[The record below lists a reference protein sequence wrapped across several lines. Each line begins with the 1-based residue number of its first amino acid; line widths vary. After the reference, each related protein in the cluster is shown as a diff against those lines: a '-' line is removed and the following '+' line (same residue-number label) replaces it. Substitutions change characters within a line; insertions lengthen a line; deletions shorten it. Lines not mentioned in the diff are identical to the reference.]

1 MVQALPDMPRSRAPP
16 GMGTSASARA
26 ADEPG
31 ALSCPRLPSSGRVP
45 LSPCLETQSP
55 RVKSHSSEI
64 SPGRMFQ

>member
-1 MVQALPDMPRSRAPP
+1 MVQALADRPRSHALP

-31 ALSCPRLPSSGRVP
+31 ALSRPRVPSSGRVP
-45 LSPCLETQSP
+45 LSPCPEMQSP

-64 SPGRMFQ
+64 SPSRMF